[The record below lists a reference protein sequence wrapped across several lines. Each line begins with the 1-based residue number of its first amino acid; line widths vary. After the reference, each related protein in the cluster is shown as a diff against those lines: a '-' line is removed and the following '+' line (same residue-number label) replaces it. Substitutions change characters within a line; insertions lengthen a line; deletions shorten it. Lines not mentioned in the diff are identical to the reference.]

1 MPRLCIFPINVCS
14 HAYRI
19 SIDSITQAAGYDLR
33 TPAAL
38 SSTLRAF
45 SDTIGLSYLSALHL
59 NDSKAPFNSHR
70 DLHQNI
76 GLGFLGLSAF
86 RNVVNEPAFEG
97 LPMIL
102 ETPLGDRGT
111 EVEIWAREIK

>member
-1 MPRLCIFPINVCS
+1 MHFPARTYLPPDNS
-14 HAYRI
+14 A
-19 SIDSITQAAGYDLR
+19 TQAAGYDLR
-33 TPAAL
+33 TPATF
-38 SSTLRAF
+38 SSTIRTF
-45 SDTIGLSYLSALHL
+45 SSIIGLPYLSALHL

-86 RNVVNEPAFEG
+86 RNVMNEPAFEG

-102 ETPLGDRGT
+102 ETPLGDKGT